1 MTQIKLQSQ
10 LKNRYSYY
18 YFEDICYLST
28 PLNNTYKSR
37 YPTFTDSL
45 IFTDGGQADEVV
57 DWFNVPIFEAGI
69 LLV

>member
-28 PLNNTYKSR
+28 PLNNTYIGTQSSQI
-37 YPTFTDSL
+37 SL
-45 IFTDGGQADEVV
+45 IFTGGRQADEVV
-57 DWFNVPIFEAGI
+57 DWFNVPIFEAYI
-69 LLV
+69 PLV